1 MTAPGFVE
9 QPLAGDPAVALLA
22 VPAARGVAQ
31 LLDARGESLVV
42 GRGASIRSW
51 ARGQLGRGRP
61 SPKPGARP
69 RVDLSIL
76 AASIRFALARS
87 PFHERLLFERLMAPL
102 VPLSRRRDLRPPGW
116 LWLTAERFPRLLA
129 HGAAGGAA
137 FGPFRDTKTAAR
149 ARDALQKSHL
159 LRPCDYEFAPDPAW
173 RTGLRCVYAQV
184 RTCAAPCLAREDEAT
199 YRARAASVTA
209 RLAAPPE
216 DDALLPTYAGPRAAR
231 ATVVESLADGLLEIH
246 PVAGWRVLDE
256 AVVVGQPG
264 EPEHDVIA
272 RVTWPPPTT
281 PGDDA
286 PWLGAWLADKKR
298 TGRWL
303 RL

>member
-1 MTAPGFVE
+1 MTAPDFVLR
-9 QPLAGDPAVALLA
+9 PLAGDLAAALLA
-22 VPAARGVAQ
+22 LPAARGVAQ

-51 ARGQLGRGRP
+51 ARGQLGRARP

-69 RVDLSIL
+69 RVDLSKL

-129 HGAAGGAA
+129 HGAFGGDV
-137 FGPFRDTKTAAR
+137 FGPFRDAKTATR
-149 ARDALQKSHL
+149 ARDALQKQHL
-159 LRPCDYEFAPDPAW
+159 LRPCDFDFAPDPAW
-173 RTGLRCVYAQV
+173 PTGLRCVYAQV
-184 RTCAAPCLAREDEAT
+184 RTCAAPCLAREAETT
-199 YRARAASVTA
+199 YRARAASVAA

-216 DDALLPTYAGPRAAR
+216 HDALLPACAGPRAGKAL
-231 ATVVESLADGLLEIH
+231 VVESLADGAFEVH
-246 PVAGWRVLDE
+246 PVAGWRVLDDG
-256 AVVVGQPG
+256 VVVGRPG

-272 RVTWPPPTT
+272 RVTWPAATS
-281 PGDDA
+281 GDDA

-298 TGRWL
+298 TGRWV